1 VGGKGDHV
9 PAATMEVEDGQVL
22 ELGHLQIRVLQ
33 TPCHTRGHVLYFVS
47 APGEQQPPC
56 LFSGDTLFIA
66 GCGRFFEGSAQDM
79 FTALCVKVA
88 RLPDSTLVYCGHEY
102 TVNNL
107 KFAASVEPDNEDVKR
122 KLEWSMA
129 QRQKGLP
136 TIPSTLAE
144 EKRTNPFMRVHELA
158 VVAITNQSGNDP
170 VAVMKELRA
179 RKDAFGLG
187 SGPRL

>member
-1 VGGKGDHV
+1 
-9 PAATMEVEDGQVL
+9 
-22 ELGHLQIRVLQ
+22 
-33 TPCHTRGHVLYFVS
+33 
-47 APGEQQPPC
+47 
-56 LFSGDTLFIA
+56 
-66 GCGRFFEGSAQDM
+66 
-79 FTALCVKVA
+79 VA